1 MPLFPVGRVISGTV
15 TSGNEEVAACFSLF
29 KLLPLAP
36 PILNWPLHVVIYAHL
51 TRRKLWR

>member
-1 MPLFPVGRVISGTV
+1 MPLFTVGRVISGTV